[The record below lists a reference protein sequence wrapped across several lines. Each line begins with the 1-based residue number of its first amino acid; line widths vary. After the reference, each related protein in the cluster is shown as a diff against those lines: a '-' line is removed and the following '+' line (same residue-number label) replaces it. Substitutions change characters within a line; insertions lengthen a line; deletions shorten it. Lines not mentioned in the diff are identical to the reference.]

1 MCLFSHFHNLRNHI
15 IVNRVI
21 WLLTERQIYCVCERR
36 LKYIELLKGLPA
48 VHHCHLT
55 HVECEVP
62 SQQPLGG
69 HLLPPLTNRAT
80 YTHTE
85 WHPKFL
91 PSKKRRM
98 FTVAESNHSGT
109 RVADNLYPNPQRQDY
124 SDWDLS
130 LLVKMNTCFSFTFL
144 FFSFFKFTF
153 SSHARSWEGSLIII
167 LTLTAPITVQTRPR
181 NSPSKILRTNFF
193 DGDGFEFWRM
203 ATILRVHD
211 NRTVTVTVVVM
222 FMHF

>member
-1 MCLFSHFHNLRNHI
+1 MCNHI

-36 LKYIELLKGLPA
+36 LKYIGLLKGLPA

-80 YTHTE
+80 YTHKSDT
-85 WHPKFL
+85 PNSYLQRRK
-91 PSKKRRM
+91 RM

-109 RVADNLYPNPQRQDY
+109 LIAMYTHTPGALPKPPETVLPRMG
-124 SDWDLS
+124 
-130 LLVKMNTCFSFTFL
+130 LVPACQNEHLFLFSF
-144 FFSFFKFTF
+144 FFSFFLITF
-153 SSHARSWEGSLIII
+153 ISCPYS
-167 LTLTAPITVQTRPR
+167 
-181 NSPSKILRTNFF
+181 
-193 DGDGFEFWRM
+193 
-203 ATILRVHD
+203 
-211 NRTVTVTVVVM
+211 
-222 FMHF
+222 